1 MSHDGE
7 THDYTWAYTATKEL
21 GKLMRN
27 NKPSKGQFVKA
38 IVDVFGVRSSEADF
52 AVDEKGVKVYDGEL
66 KDTENIPWGMSFDE
80 YMSKEV
86 LPYAPESEIDVNVK
100 DSGPLQ
106 DGQVGV
112 VGTSI
117 NFNRY
122 FYEYE
127 EPRDPKEIAKEILE
141 LEDGL
146 ELFMKGFLQ

>member
-1 MSHDGE
+1 MFENTVHANKNSQH
-7 THDYTWAYTATKEL
+7 HKKQRAASL
-21 GKLMRN
+21 GCPWNNLPRHRN
-27 NKPSKGQFVKA
+27 P
-38 IVDVFGVRSSEADF
+38 DTP
-52 AVDEKGVKVYDGEL
+52 VYDGEL